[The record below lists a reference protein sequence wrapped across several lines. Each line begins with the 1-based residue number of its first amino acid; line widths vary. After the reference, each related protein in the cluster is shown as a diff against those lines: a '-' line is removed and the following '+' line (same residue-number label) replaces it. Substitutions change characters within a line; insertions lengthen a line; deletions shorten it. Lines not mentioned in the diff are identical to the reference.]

1 MPALHF
7 PAKATATPGAVRAS
21 EDSPVLMNTSDARNA
36 MLALIAESL
45 QAIEDAAYVA
55 REYYKKKGLAD
66 GVFTEADVAEF
77 DAEGD
82 EPEGEA
88 A

>member
-1 MPALHF
+1 MPQLHF
-7 PAKATATPGAVRAS
+7 PANRAATPGAAQCKS
-21 EDSPVLMNTSDARNA
+21 EITMNTSDARNA

-66 GVFTEADVAEF
+66 GVFTEEDVAEF

-82 EPEGEA
+82 EPEGETA
-88 A
+88 